1 MATFVCLHSTHKGEI
16 MWEVHTELVEGMPVS
31 CYRLVSIKVKGQ
43 AMCIEYDTSCNPIT
57 GCIARWVIILYIIP
71 GRVTSSDH
79 DVHRYMQGEGRTKYK
94 LFLQSSVHIYDKF
107 PDK

>member
-1 MATFVCLHSTHKGEI
+1 MATLVCLHSKNKGEI

-43 AMCIEYDTSCNPIT
+43 AMCIEYDTSCNSIT
-57 GCIARWVIILYIIP
+57 GCIARWVIILNILP

-79 DVHRYMQGEGRTKYK
+79 HVHQQRYAGRRPYK
-94 LFLQSSVHIYDKF
+94 T
-107 PDK
+107 